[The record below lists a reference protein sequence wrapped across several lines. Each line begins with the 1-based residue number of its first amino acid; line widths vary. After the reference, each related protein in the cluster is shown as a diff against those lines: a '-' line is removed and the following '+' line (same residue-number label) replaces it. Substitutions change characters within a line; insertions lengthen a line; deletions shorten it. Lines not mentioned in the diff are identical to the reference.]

1 MRKFKH
7 LTLPIFILFLEI
19 NIAYAQRDAY
29 FNISSDFGIPVTQ
42 YQDHK
47 NTLSNR
53 FFNNHTA
60 LSFSMQYRLWDR
72 IGFEGGVGQHFEYLA
87 FRDEQFA
94 SRNNGFL
101 NDVTSKNAYLN
112 AFGAMQYFQ
121 PINTTLRMYI
131 SGGYSLNW
139 LKGATKAGKTSEYIA
154 GQESLSMQNSY
165 FNNTSI
171 FGEIGFEGTLANDN
185 VLSVGL
191 KYNIGQSAMM
201 KGNYSVSKNG
211 TPIEEDQITSMGTYI
226 GLTLKY
232 GIHFFHKDK
241 AVIKPK
247 TTPKVVPPVVNNN
260 PPKVTSPPQASQKTK
275 EEKKPKEKTTI
286 KIKPPKTPTI
296 PTSVD
301 GRTVSVT
308 KKIAVKNTDVVI
320 KVWDHQMIDG
330 DIISLNLNGK
340 WILQNYTLEK
350 EHKEIRVK
358 LQAGTNYLVLHAHNL
373 GIYSPNTAALSL
385 FDGKKTQTIVLES
398 TLNASGTIQID
409 LK

>member
-1 MRKFKH
+1 MRKFIRH
-7 LTLPIFILFLEI
+7 TLPIFILLIKI
-19 NIAYAQRDAY
+19 NIASAQKDGY
-29 FNISSDFGIPVTQ
+29 FNISSDFGIPISQ
-42 YQDHK
+42 YQDNK
-47 NTLSNR
+47 NTLTNR

-60 LSFSMQYRLWDR
+60 LSFSGQYRLWNR

-87 FRDEQFA
+87 FRDEKFA

-101 NDVTSKNAYLN
+101 SDITSKNAYLN
-112 AFGAMQYFQ
+112 AFGAIQFFQ
-121 PINTTLRMYI
+121 PINTTLRMYLT
-131 SGGYSLNW
+131 GGYSLNW
-139 LKGATKAGKTSEYIA
+139 LKGATKAGKTSEYVA
-154 GQESLSMQNSY
+154 GQESLSMQNSF
-165 FNNTSI
+165 FNNTAVY
-171 FGEIGFEGTLANDN
+171 GEIGFEGTLGNDN
-185 VLSVGL
+185 VLSIGL

-211 TPIEEDQITSMGTYI
+211 TPIEQDQITSMGTYI

-232 GIHFFHKDK
+232 GINFFHQDK

-247 TTPKVVPPVVNNN
+247 AESNNVNNK
-260 PPKVTSPPQASQKTK
+260 PPKVTTPPQAPQKTK
-275 EEKKPKEKTTI
+275 EAKQPKEKTTI

-308 KKIAVKNTDVVI
+308 KKITVKNSEVVI

-340 WILQNYTLEK
+340 WILQKYTLEK
-350 EHKEIRVK
+350 EHKEIHVK

-373 GIYSPNTAALSL
+373 GIYSPNTAAVSI
-385 FDGKKTQTIVLES
+385 FDGKKEQTIVLES